1 MNYRKDRAVGTN
13 MYPNMTEE
21 LLDTRPEDTETL
33 KKQRIHDVE
42 AYRADIDQKF
52 LEEKLDQ
59 LKKASGS
66 EKIEAAVEAFSAG
79 ATIGEIR
86 QALGRGQSETMP
98 VSCQKR
104 Y

>member
-1 MNYRKDRAVGTN
+1 MAL
-13 MYPNMTEE
+13 E
-21 LLDTRPEDTETL
+21 
-33 KKQRIHDVE
+33 
-42 AYRADIDQKF
+42 QKF

-98 VSCQKR
+98 VIEPQPFGPNGLNRCGWILKNSRQIQGKM
-104 Y
+104 